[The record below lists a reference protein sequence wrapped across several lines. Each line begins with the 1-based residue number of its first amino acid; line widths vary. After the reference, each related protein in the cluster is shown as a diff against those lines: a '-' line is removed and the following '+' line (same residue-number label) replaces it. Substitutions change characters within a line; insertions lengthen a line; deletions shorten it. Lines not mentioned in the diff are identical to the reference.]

1 MMTKIEVGKT
11 YKNLNPNAGKTFI
24 KYGKKITIPKQITV
38 LEDQGP
44 LIGLEIHSY
53 KVEDESGGIS
63 TMDDDD
69 AAHLELVQM

>member
-1 MMTKIEVGKT
+1 MAKIEVGKT

-24 KYGKKITIPKQITV
+24 KYWKKITIPKQITV

-63 TMDDDD
+63 TIDDDD